1 MVVGSGAE
9 VLETHISTLF
19 FVDDLVLKRKRPITT
34 GFVDFSTPEQRRVAG
49 EREVEL
55 NRRLAPDV
63 YLGVADLEMDGRS
76 LDHVVVMRRLPPAR
90 RLSALLDDPSIAD
103 ELHRVAHRV
112 AAFHA
117 EATRG
122 PEIDRDARRDH
133 LEMLWNSGL
142 DQLAELPG
150 CPIEPEEIER
160 ARTLAL
166 EYLRG
171 RAPLIDARID
181 AGRACDG
188 HGDLSAEDIFCL
200 DDGPRIL
207 DCLEFDDSLRHGDVL
222 LDLAF
227 LAMDLERLGHRE
239 LARRFLDEV
248 RELSGD
254 NWPDSLA
261 HHFTA
266 YRAHIRSKVA
276 ALRVSQGDVE
286 AAPLARRLHQIALQ
300 HLEAGRVRMILVGGS
315 PGTGKS
321 VLARGLGVRL
331 DATVLSTDEIRDQL
345 LPRGE
350 RDGADE
356 LHAGRYAP
364 ERVRAVYAELL
375 RRARTSLGLGESV
388 VLDASWLD
396 PSRRREARTFAT
408 STSSTI
414 VELRAMCP
422 PETVRTRLARRA
434 AEGTDASEATEQIAA
449 QIDADASP
457 WNHATPIDT
466 DAAIKDVVGAAERV
480 VLGTAVT
487 RDPEAGR

>member
-1 MVVGSGAE
+1 MSIGSDAE

-34 GFVDFSTPEQRRVAG
+34 GFVDFSTAEQRRLAC

-63 YLGVADLEMDGRS
+63 YLGVADLELSGRS
-76 LDHVVVMRRLPPAR
+76 LDHLVVMRRLPAAR
-90 RLSALLDDPSIAD
+90 RLSSLLDDPSIAD

-117 EATRG
+117 DATRG
-122 PEIDRDARRDH
+122 PEIDRDARREH
-133 LEMLWNSGL
+133 VEQLWNSGL

-150 CPIEPEEIER
+150 CPIEPDEIER

-171 RAPLIDARID
+171 RVPLLDARID
-181 AGRACDG
+181 AGRAVDG
-188 HGDLSAEDIFCL
+188 HGDLSSEDIFCL

-227 LAMDLERLGHRE
+227 LAMDLERRGHTELG
-239 LARRFLDEV
+239 RRFLDEV

-261 HHFTA
+261 HHYIA

-276 ALRVSQGDVE
+276 ALRVAQGDAE
-286 AAPLARRLHQIALQ
+286 AAPRARRLHQMALQ
-300 HLEAGRVRMILVGGS
+300 HLDAGTVRMILVGGS

-345 LPRGE
+345 LPRG
-350 RDGADE
+350 DGGTDG
-356 LHAGRYAP
+356 LFTGRYAP

-396 PSRRREARTFAT
+396 LARRREARAVAS
-408 STSSTI
+408 STSSGI
-414 VELRAMCP
+414 VELRAVCP
-422 PETVRTRLARRA
+422 PETVRVRLARRT
-434 AEGTDASEATEQIAA
+434 AEGTDPSEATEQIAA
-449 QIDADASP
+449 QIEADASP
-457 WNHATPIDT
+457 WDHATVIDT
-466 DAAIKDVVGAAERV
+466 DAAIKDVVAVAERV
-480 VLGTAVT
+480 VHGQTGAIG
-487 RDPEAGR
+487 PEAGP